1 MDFHQS
7 LAISSSKKLKQPNKK
22 PPVKMK
28 FLFVLFAIVAVVAA
42 FPEQERERRGILAA
56 PAVAAPWIAA
66 PKIAPAVA
74 IATGPKL
81 LAAPAVVAAPAL
93 APAWGL
99 KGW

>member
-1 MDFHQS
+1 
-7 LAISSSKKLKQPNKK
+7 
-22 PPVKMK
+22 MK

-42 FPEQERERRGILAA
+42 FPEQERERRGILGV
-56 PAVAAPWIAA
+56 PAVAGPWIGASN
-66 PKIAPAVA
+66 IAPAVA
-74 IATGPKL
+74 IAAGPKL